1 MEMKTRLLFVP
12 LLLMLV
18 ASLAACGGGSQAVP
32 ADAVAVVNGTPIT
45 TNVFNGFLTQRIA
58 IAVAQGQPK
67 PQSGTPQY
75 TALRDETLA
84 YLVQV
89 NELEQQASKEGVSMT
104 QGQVTTFLKN
114 LAKTNY
120 GGSMAKLT
128 AALKKQGLS
137 MATARQ
143 EVFVNLL
150 ATKIKTKVTSTAK
163 VTTAQE
169 QAYYTA
175 NKAQFSTAATT
186 TRSVEHILVKS
197 KSLADSLEQKLRNG
211 ASFASLAKQY
221 SKDPGSAAQG
231 GKYTATEGSEVPA
244 YDKAAFSLKTGEL
257 SQPVDATSS
266 ANGSYGWFIIKAIG
280 PVKKTP
286 AHTTSFKQAEPMI
299 KQQLLQQAQDKLWQ
313 TWLTDLQNQYKG
325 KVQYQAGYA
334 PQTTTALTQGSVTTG

>member
-1 MEMKTRLLFVP
+1 MKTRLLFVP
-12 LLLMLV
+12 LLLILV

-32 ADAVAVVNGTPIT
+32 ANAVAVVNGTPIT
-45 TNVFNGFLTQRIA
+45 TAEFNGFLTQRIA
-58 IAVAQGQPK
+58 IAKAQGQNPA
-67 PQSGTPQY
+67 PGDPT
-75 TALRDETLA
+75 LRDETLA

-89 NELEQQASKEGVSMT
+89 DELEQQASKEGVSMT
-104 QGQVTTFLKN
+104 QAQVTKFLKN
-114 LAKTNY
+114 LAQTSY

-137 MATARQ
+137 MSTARK

-163 VTTAQE
+163 VTAAQE
-169 QAYYTA
+169 QAYYNQ
-175 NKAQFSTAATT
+175 NKSQFSTPATT

-197 KSLADSLEQKLRNG
+197 KGLADTIEQKLRNG
-211 ASFASLAKQY
+211 ASFAALAKQY
-221 SKDPGSAAQG
+221 SKDPGSASQG

-257 SQPVDATSS
+257 SQPVDATSA
-266 ANGSYGWFIIKAIG
+266 ANGSYGWFIIKALG

-286 AHTTSFKQAEPMI
+286 ARTTTFKQAEPMI

-325 KVQYQAGYA
+325 KVQYQSGYA
-334 PQTTTALTQGSVTTG
+334 PQTTTAVTGVTTG